1 MKPFV
6 FSAVIALAMLLGAA
20 LAWKLTPCPEPI
32 TPDPTLQLR
41 FDSVA
46 TVNAS
51 LQVQLDSLST
61 LPPVT
66 QRIREALH
74 ISRSL
79 SLDSLGSD
87 LLADPN

>member
-46 TVNAS
+46 RVNAS
-51 LQVQLDSLST
+51 LQARFDSLST

-66 QRIREALH
+66 IRIREALR
-74 ISRSL
+74 SSTSL
-79 SLDSLGSD
+79 SLDSIGVD
-87 LLADPN
+87 MLADPN

>member
-32 TPDPTLQLR
+32 APDPSLQLK

-51 LQVQLDSLST
+51 LQARFDSLST

-66 QRIREALH
+66 IRIREALRT
-74 ISRSL
+74 SSSL

-87 LLADPN
+87 LLTDPL